1 MKLALLLVFLSPA
14 NLFGYFVQSFL
25 LLVFVARYIFSKGM
39 KFDSFQLKTAYI
51 WAFLCVFSIF
61 IGTSIGWD
69 IAFSSYLL
77 FIFIFFSIILF
88 PFDIKVSSISNLLL
102 VIAYLILFSQI
113 IIAFRIEPFSE
124 ILLNIYSSDEHLIK
138 EFLQSAGMS
147 QLSWSR
153 FGGIFINPNQCAKA
167 YTFILGLH
175 FAISKHDAKSKSVV
189 HIFLIC
195 FIGLLLTGSRTGM
208 GIAVLMMMFSN
219 GVSLIRLLI
228 LSTPLIIVFS
238 IAVIMNLRFVDLDTL
253 LLSFAEKNLVITEYL
268 LYINDISKAALLFGT
283 GDISRIEYDFGM
295 RLNSF
300 DSEFGYLLQGFGLMS
315 LIIIFFFI
323 WSSFKAVRGSSR
335 VFLINLLWL
344 SSSTI
349 LVNIRFG
356 FLYFICLS
364 IIHTMQLHNKQLG
377 RRDA

>member
-1 MKLALLLVFLSPA
+1 MKLALLLIFLSPT
-14 NLFGYFVQSFL
+14 NMFGYFVQSFL
-25 LLVFVARYIFSKGM
+25 LVVFVVRKICSKGLN
-39 KFDSFQLKTAYI
+39 FDSFQLGSAYV
-51 WAFLCVFSIF
+51 WAFLCVLSIS
-61 IGTSIGWD
+61 IGTSIGLD

-77 FIFIFFSIILF
+77 FIFVFFSIVLF
-88 PFDIKVSSISNLLL
+88 PFDIKFSSISNSLL
-102 VIAYLILFSQI
+102 VIAYLILFSQLT
-113 IIAFRIEPFSE
+113 IAFRIEPFSE
-124 ILLNIYSSDEHLIK
+124 FLLNIYSNDEHLIK
-138 EFLQSAGMS
+138 EFIQSAGMS
-147 QLSWSR
+147 QLSWIR

-167 YTFILGLH
+167 YTLILGLH
-175 FAISKHDAKSKSVV
+175 FAISKYDTKPKSAV
-189 HIFLIC
+189 HFFLIC

-253 LLSFAEKNLVITEYL
+253 LLSFGEKNIVITEYL
-268 LYINDISKAALLFGT
+268 FYINDISKAALIFGT
-283 GDISRIEYDFGM
+283 GDVSRIEYDFGM

-300 DSEFGYLLQGFGLMS
+300 DSELGYLLQGFGLVS
-315 LIIIFFFI
+315 LVIIFFFI
-323 WSSFKAVRGSSR
+323 WSSFRAVRGSSR

-349 LVNIRFG
+349 LVNFRFG

-364 IIHTMQLHNKQLG
+364 IIHTVQLHNNQLG